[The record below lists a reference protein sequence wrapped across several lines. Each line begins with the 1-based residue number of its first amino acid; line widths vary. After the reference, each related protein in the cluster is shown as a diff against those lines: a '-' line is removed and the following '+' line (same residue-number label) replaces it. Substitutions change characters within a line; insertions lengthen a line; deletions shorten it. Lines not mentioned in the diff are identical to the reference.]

1 MKTILFIIS
10 MLFGSMVSFSQL
22 KTPDKIT
29 ALNKEMEKD
38 FNNNNMLKVAS
49 FYLDSAVILGGG
61 MNLTGR
67 TNIDNYWLSLKD
79 KAASWRLEIDKIEDY
94 DNIVIQRGRSYLS
107 LGSNGAGTQSNVRF
121 ILIWKKTGESYKVL
135 YDSFTRL

>member
-1 MKTILFIIS
+1 MKIFFLFIGLTLSPAI
-10 MLFGSMVSFSQL
+10 SFSQ
-22 KTPDKIT
+22 PDVTSKIT
-29 ALNKEMEKD
+29 ALNKEMENA
-38 FNNNNMLKVAS
+38 FNNNDMVKVAS
-49 FYLDSAVILGGG
+49 YYLDSAFVLGGG

-79 KAASWRLEIDKIEDY
+79 KGSKWRLEIDKIEDY

-107 LGSNGAGTQSNVRF
+107 SGSGMQSNVRF
-121 ILIWKKTGESYKVL
+121 LLIWKKTGDSYKVL

>member
-1 MKTILFIIS
+1 MKIS
-10 MLFGSMVSFSQL
+10 LLAIGLALSPAISFSQ
-22 KTPDKIT
+22 PDVTNKIT
-29 ALNKEMEKD
+29 ALNKEIENAFDNNDME
-38 FNNNNMLKVAS
+38 KVAS

-67 TNIDNYWLSLKD
+67 TNIDYYWLSLKD
-79 KAASWRLEIDKIEDY
+79 KGSKWRLEIDKIEDY

-107 LGSNGAGTQSNVRF
+107 SGSGMQSNVRF
-121 ILIWKKTGESYKVL
+121 LLIWKKTGDSYKVL

>member
-1 MKTILFIIS
+1 MKKYFILLNLLGCAIAAFTQTI
-10 MLFGSMVSFSQL
+10 
-22 KTPDKIT
+22 PDRIT
-29 ALNKEMEKD
+29 ALNKEMEKA
-38 FNNNNMLKVAS
+38 FNNNDLSKVAG

-67 TNIDNYWLSLKD
+67 KNIDNYWLSLKD
-79 KAASWRLEIDKIEDY
+79 QNASWRLEIDKIEDY

-107 LGSNGAGTQSNVRF
+107 FGSGGQSNVRF
-121 ILIWKKTGESYKVL
+121 ILIWKKSGDSYKVL

>member
-1 MKTILFIIS
+1 MI
-10 MLFGSMVSFSQL
+10 SFSQF
-22 KTPDKIT
+22 TTSEKIT
-29 ALNKEMEKD
+29 ALNKEMEKT
-38 FNNNNMLKVAS
+38 FNNNDMLKVAT
-49 FYLDSAVILGGG
+49 FYLDSAVIMGGG

-79 KAASWRLEIDKIEDY
+79 NGASWKLETDKIEDY

-107 LGSNGAGTQSNVRF
+107 SGSGMQSNVRF
-121 ILIWKKTGESYKVL
+121 ILIWKKTGDNYKVL